1 MKEFNI
7 TTTCIPEKHYMVDTS
22 GKIDKIIKNLVDKGK
37 YFTINRARQ
46 FGKTTTMFRLMNKLE
61 NKYIVIKT
69 SFEGKSYLF
78 KDEESFASG
87 IFDLFSESFRFT
99 DKETYAKLLKYGVT
113 DMKSMKDVSR
123 EITRLCD
130 ESEKEII
137 LMIDEVDKASNFVVF
152 MDFIGELR
160 DKYINAQ
167 NKMDK
172 TFKSVIL
179 AGVSDIKNLK
189 VHISDRRILTGNE
202 AEKLQKGEYNS
213 PWNVAA
219 DFDIDMSFNPEEIA
233 TMLVEYEIDHK
244 TGMNIGEMSEEI
256 YSYTSGYPFLVSK
269 LCKVIDEKIDKRF
282 TKEGLQEAV
291 KEILYE
297 QNTLFTDLIKNLEN
311 NEELYKLVEKIILEG
326 ETVDFNID
334 EPTINRA
341 VMYAILKKDESRKLS
356 VHNRIFETRIYNYM
370 ISKKEVAETIR
381 VNYESRNQFIKKDGD
396 LDILKLLEK
405 FQELMKEEYREET
418 EEFVEKKGRLIFLAF
433 MKPIINGTGFYDV
446 EVETRTNKRMDIMV
460 TYNRK
465 RYIIE
470 LKIWHGKAYEERG
483 YNQLAEYMEIKNE
496 KEGYMVVFSFNKS
509 KKYTREWVEV
519 KGKRIYEVIV

>member
-22 GKIDKIIKNLVDKGK
+22 GKVDKIIKILVDKGK

-78 KDEESFASG
+78 KDEESFANG
-87 IFDLFSESFRFT
+87 IFELFSESFRFT

-172 TFKSVIL
+172 TFISVIL

-233 TMLVEYEIDHK
+233 
-244 TGMNIGEMSEEI
+244 
-256 YSYTSGYPFLVSK
+256 
-269 LCKVIDEKIDKRF
+269 
-282 TKEGLQEAV
+282 
-291 KEILYE
+291 
-297 QNTLFTDLIKNLEN
+297 
-311 NEELYKLVEKIILEG
+311 
-326 ETVDFNID
+326 
-334 EPTINRA
+334 
-341 VMYAILKKDESRKLS
+341 
-356 VHNRIFETRIYNYM
+356 
-370 ISKKEVAETIR
+370 
-381 VNYESRNQFIKKDGD
+381 
-396 LDILKLLEK
+396 
-405 FQELMKEEYREET
+405 
-418 EEFVEKKGRLIFLAF
+418 
-433 MKPIINGTGFYDV
+433 
-446 EVETRTNKRMDIMV
+446 
-460 TYNRK
+460 
-465 RYIIE
+465 
-470 LKIWHGKAYEERG
+470 
-483 YNQLAEYMEIKNE
+483 
-496 KEGYMVVFSFNKS
+496 
-509 KKYTREWVEV
+509 
-519 KGKRIYEVIV
+519 